1 MRHVPRIYINGE
13 LLVKC
18 RHCRGIAQSSN
29 FLGQWI
35 EEKFI
40 YKCVT
45 KECGKFFWHRRVLR
59 KFDLSDTRAIESTKN
74 KNIEK
79 KLCEYLMIPINLKER
94 SVYVIQLSRKKGET
108 KSTVYVGETGHHP
121 LRRYLQHLRGY
132 KSGKNHVKDRGKYLL
147 SFEEGF
153 KTSDESQNRE
163 KELAS
168 QLEEK
173 YFVTGGH

>member
-35 EEKFI
+35 EEKFL

-108 KSTVYVGETGHHP
+108 KST
-121 LRRYLQHLRGY
+121 
-132 KSGKNHVKDRGKYLL
+132 
-147 SFEEGF
+147 
-153 KTSDESQNRE
+153 
-163 KELAS
+163 
-168 QLEEK
+168 
-173 YFVTGGH
+173 